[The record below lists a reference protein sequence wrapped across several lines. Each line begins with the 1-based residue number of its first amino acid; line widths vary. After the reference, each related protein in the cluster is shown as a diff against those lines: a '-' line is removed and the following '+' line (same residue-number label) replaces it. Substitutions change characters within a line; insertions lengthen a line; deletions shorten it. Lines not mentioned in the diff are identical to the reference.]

1 MRALQRFCIN
11 RPVTTG
17 MFYLGVIL
25 MGLISFKDLKVN
37 LIPDIEYPRVTIVTL
52 YSNSAPEE
60 IENLITKPISEAVGT
75 VGSIQKIQSE
85 SLEGISL
92 VTLQFSWGTNID
104 FAVMEVREK
113 LDLIRGTLP
122 QDAGRSVV
130 TRFDPNQ
137 SAFMEVVFFSKELGN
152 SQDLRHYLRNEVKVF
167 LERADGVAMVQF
179 SGGHRKE
186 VQVDVDAQALSAH
199 RLTLPELREA
209 IASANLNFP
218 AGHITVGSRDVLIRS
233 LGEYNSVEDIKRT
246 IVGRNQQGT
255 PIALSSVAE
264 VHPGYAE
271 RTGMA
276 RYNGRECVIVSLY
289 KEAGKNT
296 IDVSKNVRKEMDLIR
311 KQFGREV
318 EGDIVYDESNFISN
332 AVQNLIQAILAGAV
346 LAFIALFIILRN
358 IRNPMILLTIL
369 PTSVIATFIPMYFYN
384 VSLNMMSLGGLE
396 LGIGMLLESG
406 NVVMMSI
413 ERYAATGM
421 PAREA
426 ALKGANEVAGSVT
439 SAVLTLVVVF
449 LPIVFLKSVVGVVFA
464 EMALTITVA
473 TLVSLIVALTLIPT
487 LSSLDLPWLSRVN
500 LDRYAFVRKIGEW
513 ERRLDS
519 AYERRLQYFLNNPR
533 SLFVPVGA
541 LFVIACCLFPF
552 IQRSFIPRVDTGE
565 FVINLRANK
574 GTSLAAMSEVVDVV
588 EKQII
593 GNKEIQHVLSRV
605 GYDEEEVLTTRSSDV
620 GTHLAQ
626 IRVIMQNSR
635 SVTARQLAAE
645 LERKIKVRDD
655 VDVYLV
661 AKSDVMSGILS
672 PGSRAISLDLAGD
685 DLGTLQDLGR
695 KIKEDLSKV
704 PGVTGMVTSMEDQ
717 AREFHVTFD
726 EGHTSGTNLSHSYLA
741 DYLKTAIR
749 GSVVTEL
756 HLADEEIDI
765 RLRFREEDRK
775 TIDRVLEIPLRTG
788 ETGSVYLSQL
798 ADLKPG
804 KGYTSI
810 LRSGP
815 SRINRIT
822 AEISGKDS
830 TTVYNEID
838 NYLEKTRL
846 PEGYHITHGGEQENI
861 SKSFRELLLAFGLSI
876 VLIYMLLAS
885 HFESLVQPFI
895 MLGTIPM
902 IVIGV
907 FPALLITGK
916 SLNDSSFT
924 GIILLVGIVVDNAA
938 LLYEYMELLKEEGFE
953 LRENIVNASRLVLRP
968 IIMNNGLTIL
978 GMIPVALEIGKGS
991 EFQSPLA
998 ITVIS
1003 GLFASAVV
1011 SLFVIPVL
1019 FHIRMKRQAGH
1030 NA

>member
-25 MGLISFKDLKVN
+25 MGLISFRDLKVN
-37 LIPDIEYPRVTIVTL
+37 LIPDIEYPRVTVVTL

-137 SAFMEVVFFSKELGN
+137 SAFMEIVFFAKELGN
-152 SQDLRHYLRNEVKVF
+152 EQDLRHFLRNEVKVF

-179 SGGHRKE
+179 SGGHKKE
-186 VQVDVDAQALSAH
+186 VQVDVDAQSLSAH

-209 IASANLNFP
+209 ISSANLNFP

-233 LGEYNSVEDIKRT
+233 LGEYNSIEDIKRT
-246 IVGRNQQGT
+246 IVSRNQQGT
-255 PIALSSVAE
+255 PVFLSSVAN
-264 VHPGYAE
+264 VHAGYAE
-271 RTGMA
+271 RSGMA

-296 IDVSKNVRKEMDLIR
+296 IDVSQNVRAEMETIR

-318 EGDIVYDESNFISN
+318 EADIVYDESNFISM
-332 AVQNLIQAILAGAV
+332 AIRNLLREIIAGAILA
-346 LAFIALFIILRN
+346 FMALFIILRN
-358 IRNPMILLTIL
+358 LRNPMILLTIL
-369 PTSVIATFIPMYFYN
+369 PTSVIATFIPMYFYD

-413 ERYAATGM
+413 ERYVATGM

-464 EMALTITVA
+464 EMALTITVS

-487 LSSLDLPWLSRVN
+487 LSSLNLPWLTRVK
-500 LDRYAFVRKIGEW
+500 LDKYAFIKKIAEF
-513 ERRLDS
+513 EHRLDG
-519 AYERRLQYFLNNPR
+519 AYERRLQHFLNHPR
-533 SLFVPVGA
+533 HLFIPVGTLFVVS
-541 LFVIACCLFPF
+541 CCLFPF
-552 IQRSFIPRVDTGE
+552 VQRSFIPRVDTGE
-565 FVINLRANK
+565 FAINLRATK
-574 GTSLAAMSEVVDVV
+574 GTSLAAMSEVVEVV
-588 EKQII
+588 EKQVI
-593 GNKEIQHVLSRV
+593 GKKHIQHVLSRV

-626 IRVIMQNSR
+626 IRVIMSDDRGN
-635 SVTARQLAAE
+635 TARELAAE
-645 LERKIKVRDD
+645 LEKQIKVRDD
-655 VDVYLV
+655 VDVYFV
-661 AKSDVMSGILS
+661 VKSDVMSGILS

-685 DLGTLQDLGR
+685 DLSTLQELGR
-695 KIKEDLSKV
+695 KIKGDLGKF
-704 PGVTGMVTSMEDQ
+704 PGITGMVTSMEDE

-726 EGHTSGTNLSHSYLA
+726 EGHTAGANLSHSYLA

-775 TIDRVLEIPLRTG
+775 TVERVMEIPLRTG
-788 ETGSVYLSQL
+788 ESGSVFLSQL

-810 LRSGP
+810 LRSGA

-822 AEISGKDS
+822 ADISGKDS
-830 TTVYNEID
+830 TAVYNDIER
-838 NYLEKTRL
+838 YLAKTTL
-846 PEGYHITHGGEQENI
+846 PEGYRIVHGGEQENI

-907 FPALLITGK
+907 FPALILTGK

-938 LLYEYMELLKEEGFE
+938 LLYEYIQLLKEEGYQ
-953 LRENIVNASRLVLRP
+953 LRENIVNASKLVLRP
-968 IIMNNGLTIL
+968 IIMNNGITIL

-1003 GLFASAVV
+1003 GLLASAII

-1019 FHIRMKRQAGH
+1019 FHLRMRKQAGL
-1030 NA
+1030 